1 MRCVITMTKENI
13 NYGTNNS
20 NNKSSTAERK
30 ANTLCPWCK
39 SSDAVIKEGENEAIR
54 ILNEKE

>member
-1 MRCVITMTKENI
+1 MTKENI
-13 NYGTNNS
+13 NYSTNNS